1 MSFYDK
7 VAMERLSKKILIIRK
22 SLGYATKYQQK
33 EGWKGE
39 LRFIKG
45 MAAGLR
51 RKPDNY
57 WLSCGGFKFVKK
69 KDCLYMIPEFQ
80 FRISMKMV
88 TKK

>member
-7 VAMERLSKKILIIRK
+7 VAMERLSKKIFIIRK
-22 SLGYATKYQQK
+22 ALGYATKYQQK

-39 LRFIKG
+39 LKYVKS

-51 RKPDNY
+51 WKPENY
-57 WLSCGGFKFVKK
+57 WLSSGGFKFVKK
-69 KDCLYMIPEFQ
+69 HDCLYMVPEFQ
-80 FRISMKMV
+80 FRISMKKV